1 MTQGVSWGL
10 DGAVETMKRLGG
22 GRLAGRGSLPAP
34 KPATLARLAAGY
46 AADRDRLE
54 GLLGHPIA
62 AWRRATTPARGADAA
77 ARPALARV
85 A

>member
-1 MTQGVSWGL
+1 
-10 DGAVETMKRLGG
+10 VETIKRRGG

-34 KPATLARLAAGY
+34 KPATLARLVAGY
-46 AADRDRLE
+46 AADRGRLE
-54 GLLGHPIA
+54 ALLERPIA
-62 AWRRATTPARGADAA
+62 AWRRATLARGAHAA